1 MSALEKLGSSL
12 TEALRKII
20 RAPVVDEAAVKE
32 LVRDIQRALL
42 QADVN
47 VQLVLDLS
55 KRIEQRTLNEKPPP
69 GVGRKEQVVKVI
81 YEELTH
87 FIGTGPQRAEIQLG
101 KTNVFMLVGI
111 QGSGK
116 TTSAAKIARYFQK
129 RGFKVALVCADT
141 FRLGAYDQLRQLA
154 ERIKV
159 PICDRPGGTDSVKAA
174 LEGVEN
180 FRKEKY
186 DIVLLD
192 TAGRHKDE
200 KNLIEEMKAIAQA
213 VNPDEIILV
222 IDATIGQQAAAQAQ
236 AFHEATNFGSILLTK
251 LDGSARGGGAL
262 SAVAATKV
270 PIRFIG
276 TGEDVEALETFV
288 PSQFVGRLLGMGDIQ
303 GLLQKYQEAEI
314 SLTERKQRDFIKG
327 RFTLEDMLSQMEG
340 MQKMGPL
347 KQLINMIPGMGY
359 RVPEGALDQAEDR
372 LKHWKYILQSMT
384 KEEREDPKVLNSS
397 RMKRVG
403 RGSGTND
410 KEVRELIQQ
419 YEMMKKFMKTMGTGR
434 RMHPAL
440 RKLLGPGG
448 MGH

>member
-12 TEALRKII
+12 TEALRKIV
-20 RAPVVDEAAVKE
+20 RASVVDEAAVKE
-32 LVRDIQRALL
+32 LVRDVQRALL

-47 VQLVLDLS
+47 VQLVFDLS
-55 KRIEQRTLNEKPPP
+55 KRIEQRALKEKPPP

-81 YEELTH
+81 YEELTQ
-87 FIGTGPQRAEIQLG
+87 FIGTSPQRAEVQLG

-116 TTSAAKIARYFQK
+116 TTSSAKVARYFQK

-154 ERIKV
+154 EKIKV
-159 PICDRPGGTDSVKAA
+159 PIYGRLEESDPVKIAV
-174 LEGVEN
+174 EGVES

-186 DIVLLD
+186 DIVVLD

-200 KNLIEEMKAIAQA
+200 KNLIEEMKTISKA
-213 VNPDEIILV
+213 VSPDEIILV
-222 IDATIGQQAAAQAQ
+222 VDATIGQQAAVQAQ
-236 AFHEATNFGSILLTK
+236 AFYEATNFGSILLTK

-314 SLTERKQRDFIKG
+314 SLTERKQRDFLKG
-327 RFTLEDMLSQMEG
+327 RFTLEDMLTQMEG

-372 LKHWKYILQSMT
+372 LKHWRYILQSMT
-384 KEEREDPKVLNSS
+384 KEERENPKILNSS
-397 RMKRVG
+397 RMKRIA

-419 YEMMKKFMKTMGTGR
+419 YEMMRKLMKTMGSGR
-434 RMHPAL
+434 RIPPAL
-440 RKLLGPGG
+440 RRLLGSGG
-448 MGH
+448 QAR